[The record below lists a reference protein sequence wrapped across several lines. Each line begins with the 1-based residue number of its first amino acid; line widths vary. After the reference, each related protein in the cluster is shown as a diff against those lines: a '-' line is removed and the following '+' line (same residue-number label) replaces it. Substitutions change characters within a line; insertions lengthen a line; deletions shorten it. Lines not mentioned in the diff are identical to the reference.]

1 MADMA
6 IRSRLRQLP
15 RTLSQLGGSVS
26 SASGPPGPARL
37 DPASP
42 WRAAGDPGR
51 PCAVAPSAPVGCD
64 RSRRHTRRPAFCR
77 TARPSL
83 CLGHSGA
90 QTVGPAQAWPR
101 AFARGPALHSAIASL
116 PCSRPRRGGRRP
128 ARSFRDFDA
137 SLEARHGC
145 SGCLAS
151 LSGRARS
158 RRRETANFIAPCAT
172 GATDVAAAER
182 ADRRG
187 EACRWPRSGYSIR
200 GNLLLQCGPPC

>member
-1 MADMA
+1 MIPCFCPATDNITASPVDASRDSRPAPTILQLATRADSARLVSHMADMA

-51 PCAVAPSAPVGCD
+51 LCAVAPSAPVGCD

-90 QTVGPAQAWPR
+90 QTVGPVQAWPR
-101 AFARGPALHSAIASL
+101 AFARGPALKLYH
-116 PCSRPRRGGRRP
+116 RPV
-128 ARSFRDFDA
+128 AM
-137 SLEARHGC
+137 LEEARRQ
-145 SGCLAS
+145 A
-151 LSGRARS
+151 ARTLVPGF
-158 RRRETANFIAPCAT
+158 RRKP
-172 GATDVAAAER
+172 
-182 ADRRG
+182 
-187 EACRWPRSGYSIR
+187 
-200 GNLLLQCGPPC
+200 